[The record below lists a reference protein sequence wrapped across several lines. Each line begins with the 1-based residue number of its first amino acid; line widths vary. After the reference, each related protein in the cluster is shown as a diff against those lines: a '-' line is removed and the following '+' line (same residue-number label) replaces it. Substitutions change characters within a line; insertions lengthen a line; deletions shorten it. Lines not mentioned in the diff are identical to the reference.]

1 LLDKLFFGS
10 RLHEHADPAQRV
22 LGVPAL
28 PPDSKALVDLL
39 RADPSP
45 DVRAAA
51 AARCGDAAAL
61 FAALKGEPEPS
72 VRAAVVQSLGGALA
86 TTADTDLVRTVL
98 EAPECSDAVR
108 AEIALRTQD
117 EERRRAAID
126 GIGDEE
132 VLVRVALDAEH
143 ASVRIAAADRVH
155 AAEPLRRLLKG
166 AMDKDRGVARLARE
180 RLDAIHQRIAQ
191 ASAADAI
198 LSEAESLVTQPGPI
212 VMAAVELD
220 RRWNALA
227 LGDDAGRRARW
238 EEIGQRMKER
248 FDRDLEDQRARTQFE
263 HRLNGWL
270 ASLQAASS
278 PTGLVALREELG
290 ALHMEAARL
299 GDAHA
304 AARLD
309 EAEQQIMQWEQAAPA
324 LAAAEALVTEAEQL
338 AAGTTIDDAQLPTR
352 WQALDAAGRT
362 PALTQR
368 FEAAL
373 LVIETRRDAYV
384 RANQQEQ
391 VTARHQLHAALH
403 EAEQALV
410 AGHLHEARVAADRA
424 RALKVPAGLLPKPS
438 VQRLS
443 RVVQQL
449 TDLEK
454 WEKFGQQ
461 NARVQLCERAE
472 ELTQKTL
479 AATVLAR
486 EVQQL
491 RAEWKKLD
499 EQHAGV
505 PKPLWERFDGACERA
520 YAPAARHFAEQAALH
535 KEARKQREDF
545 IATAAAHAPTLL
557 SEPRDWRAV
566 ERWLRETESTWR
578 GTTLGSVEPGAWK
591 KLDARLKAALAPLHE
606 ALSAARK
613 QARQERETL
622 IAEAEALATKGAE
635 RGLPSRVK
643 DLQAR
648 WQAHAKSIVL
658 QQRDERALWE
668 RFRTACKAAFDA
680 RSGSR
685 KDEDHRKQAQ
695 RRTLEALCEQLEQ
708 LARSGDAEEQEVRR
722 VLREVQ
728 EQWRSAV
735 AESGPGPA
743 AIEAR
748 FKSARAG
755 VDEVLRGRSRR
766 IEAAVWQTRL
776 AKEQLCEELDALVLK
791 EGEADAA
798 AAEGAQQRWSALPPL
813 SAEWEK
819 KLLERRDAA
828 VRALADAD
836 ARYDHVERIRECAA
850 ERRDALLE
858 LELMLGMESPPDL
871 QKERLAVQVRDL
883 RDRFKRTA
891 SGGTV
896 TAVDVLLKWCALPGV
911 AEARDRK
918 RCDAIVANVD
928 RRRK

>member
-1 LLDKLFFGS
+1 
-10 RLHEHADPAQRV
+10 
-22 LGVPAL
+22 
-28 PPDSKALVDLL
+28 
-39 RADPSP
+39 
-45 DVRAAA
+45 
-51 AARCGDAAAL
+51 
-61 FAALKGEPEPS
+61 
-72 VRAAVVQSLGGALA
+72 
-86 TTADTDLVRTVL
+86 
-98 EAPECSDAVR
+98 
-108 AEIALRTQD
+108 
-117 EERRRAAID
+117 
-126 GIGDEE
+126 
-132 VLVRVALDAEH
+132 VALDAEH
-143 ASVRIAAADRVH
+143 ASVRIAAAERVH
-155 AAEPLRRLLKG
+155 AAEPLRRMLKG
-166 AMDKDRGVARLARE
+166 AIDKDRGVARLARE
-180 RLDAIHQRIAQ
+180 RLDAIHQRIEH

-198 LSEAESLVTQPGPI
+198 LSEAEALVTQPGPI

-227 LGDDAGRRARW
+227 LGDDADRRARW
-238 EEIGQRMKER
+238 EEIGRRMKER

-263 HRLNGWL
+263 QRLNGWL
-270 ASLQAASS
+270 VSVQASTL
-278 PTGLVALREELG
+278 PTGLPALREELTV
-290 ALHMEAARL
+290 LRMEAARL
-299 GDAHA
+299 GDPQAT
-304 AARLD
+304 ARLD
-309 EAEQQIMQWEQAAPA
+309 QAERQIADWEQAAPA

-338 AAGTTIDDAQLPTR
+338 AADTTIDDAQLPTR
-352 WQALDAAGRT
+352 WQALDPAGRS

-373 LVIETRRDAYV
+373 LVIEHRRDAYV

-403 EAEQALV
+403 EAEQALA
-410 AGHLHEARVAADRA
+410 AGHLQEARVAADRA
-424 RALKVPAGLLPKPS
+424 RALKSHAGLLPKPS

-479 AATVLAR
+479 APPVLAR

-505 PKPLWERFDGACERA
+505 PKPLWDRFDGACERA
-520 YAPAARHFAEQAALH
+520 YAPAARYFAEQAALH
-535 KEARKQREDF
+535 KQARKQREDF
-545 IATAAAHAPTLL
+545 IAVAAAHAPTLL
-557 SEPRDWRAV
+557 GEPRDWRAI

-591 KLDARLKAALAPLHE
+591 KLDARLKAALAPLHD

-635 RGLPSRVK
+635 RDLPARVK

-658 QQRDERALWE
+658 QQRDERTLWE

-695 RRTLEALCEQLEQ
+695 RRALEALCEQLER
-708 LARSGDAEEQEVRR
+708 LAQSADTEEVEVRR
-722 VLREVQ
+722 VQREVQ
-728 EQWRSAV
+728 EQWRKATQ
-735 AESGPGPA
+735 EGGPVPA
-743 AIEAR
+743 AIDAR

-755 VDEVLRGRSRR
+755 VDELLRGRSRR

-776 AKEQLCEELDALVLK
+776 AKERLCEELDALALK
-791 EGEADAA
+791 EGDVDAA
-798 AAEGAQQRWSALPPL
+798 AAERVQQRWAELPPL
-813 SAEWEK
+813 SADWEG
-819 KLLERRDAA
+819 KLVERRDAA
-828 VRALADAD
+828 LRALADAD
-836 ARYDHVERIRECAA
+836 ARYDHVERIRECVA

-858 LELMLGMESPPDL
+858 LELTLGMASPPDL
-871 QKERLAVQVRDL
+871 QKERLAVQVKEL

-891 SGGTV
+891 SGG
-896 TAVDVLLKWCALPGV
+896 AVSAPDVLLRWCALPGV
-911 AEARDRK
+911 AEDRDRQ
-918 RCDAIVANVD
+918 RCDRIVASLE
-928 RRRK
+928 RRR